1 MILIDWQAKWIW
13 NEGEESPRN
22 QWWMFRKR
30 FDITSREWGSA
41 KLSITADSRYVL
53 YINGKQVGRG
63 PVRSWPS
70 EQAFDTYEVGHLLK
84 AGQENVISVLVMHF
98 GTTNF
103 CYVRGRGGLLAQ
115 LDILQNDKVLQS
127 VRSDNSWKTAQYQA
141 QDTRSP
147 RISCQLPFTENI
159 DGRLI
164 EAEWVE
170 VNYDDTRWKQA
181 VEIGSVGMEPWT
193 SLVPSE
199 IPFLTEEPIQP
210 TRVTSLKKVKG
221 ITWSTNIELRNH
233 MQPES
238 TNHANKV
245 GFVGYIATIIRME
258 STAKVML
265 GFVYSTRN
273 FGLCSID
280 GKHYHPHQFQAK
292 GQEKYLEL
300 ELTAGD
306 HLFMMDVTD
315 IDHGD
320 GFHMGIDS
328 EANVEIV
335 SPIEHESPFITIGP
349 FMTKEYIN
357 DEPHRNPFEK
367 FRDPNSNDPI
377 VRDFQGVLT
386 ISSIHELGRFKEWIR
401 PIPLPLVSRADV
413 FAHSIWNREEIATLV
428 PTSFNQAIA
437 TAATPAIVP
446 KYEDY
451 DTQFIVDFG
460 KEYSGF
466 LEFEIEAAAGTVV
479 DFYGFEYMNGDY
491 RQEMYRMDNTLRY
504 VTRNGYQKYISNV
517 RRGLRYV
524 MVTVRNMNSPVKIH
538 RLRMIQ
544 SNYPVSEIG
553 QFVSSDPLLND
564 IWEISRHTTKL
575 CMEDTFV
582 DCPTF
587 EQTYWVGDSRNEAL
601 INYYLFGSLDI
612 VKRCLKLVPPS
623 KEVTPLYMS
632 QVPSGW
638 NNVIP
643 NWTFFWAIAC
653 KEYYDQTEDID
664 FVQDMWQKVKYT
676 LDYYLTHLNKDDL
689 FSISA
694 WNLLDWAPMDQPNE
708 GVVAHQNMF
717 LAKTLKEAS
726 TLADIAGDLQA
737 KVDYEH
743 AYSSLKAA
751 INKALWSN
759 EKNAYSDCIKR
770 NGELSETYS
779 MQTQVVAYVCDIADG
794 EREEIIEN
802 YLVNPPID
810 FVQIGSPFIS
820 FFYYE
825 ALTKAGKHSF
835 MLDDIR
841 KNYGVMIEYGATTCW
856 EMYPQRIGDEINPRN
871 LTRSHCHAWSAAPGY
886 FLGKYVLG
894 VSSAAP
900 GWKKVIINPQPGDLD
915 WAKGA
920 VPLPNGGVVQV
931 EWRKN
936 DKQFTLHVD
945 APEEVEIEIKAPVD
959 YELIL
964 N

>member
-1 MILIDWQAKWIW
+1 
-13 NEGEESPRN
+13 
-22 QWWMFRKR
+22 
-30 FDITSREWGSA
+30 
-41 KLSITADSRYVL
+41 
-53 YINGKQVGRG
+53 
-63 PVRSWPS
+63 
-70 EQAFDTYEVGHLLK
+70 
-84 AGQENVISVLVMHF
+84 
-98 GTTNF
+98 
-103 CYVRGRGGLLAQ
+103 
-115 LDILQNDKVLQS
+115 
-127 VRSDNSWKTAQYQA
+127 
-141 QDTRSP
+141 
-147 RISCQLPFTENI
+147 
-159 DGRLI
+159 
-164 EAEWVE
+164 
-170 VNYDDTRWKQA
+170 
-181 VEIGSVGMEPWT
+181 
-193 SLVPSE
+193 
-199 IPFLTEEPIQP
+199 
-210 TRVTSLKKVKG
+210 
-221 ITWSTNIELRNH
+221 
-233 MQPES
+233 
-238 TNHANKV
+238 
-245 GFVGYIATIIRME
+245 
-258 STAKVML
+258 
-265 GFVYSTRN
+265 
-273 FGLCSID
+273 
-280 GKHYHPHQFQAK
+280 
-292 GQEKYLEL
+292 
-300 ELTAGD
+300 
-306 HLFMMDVTD
+306 
-315 IDHGD
+315 
-320 GFHMGIDS
+320 
-328 EANVEIV
+328 
-335 SPIEHESPFITIGP
+335 
-349 FMTKEYIN
+349 
-357 DEPHRNPFEK
+357 
-367 FRDPNSNDPI
+367 
-377 VRDFQGVLT
+377 
-386 ISSIHELGRFKEWIR
+386 
-401 PIPLPLVSRADV
+401 
-413 FAHSIWNREEIATLV
+413 
-428 PTSFNQAIA
+428 
-437 TAATPAIVP
+437 
-446 KYEDY
+446 
-451 DTQFIVDFG
+451 
-460 KEYSGF
+460 
-466 LEFEIEAAAGTVV
+466 
-479 DFYGFEYMNGDY
+479 FEYMNGDY

-643 NWTFFWAIAC
+643 NWKFFWAIAC
-653 KEYYDQTEDID
+653 KKYYDQTEDID

-770 NGELSETYS
+770 NGEFSETYS

-856 EMYPQRIGDEINPRN
+856 EMYPQRIGDEIDPRN

-920 VPLPNGGVVQV
+920 VPLPNGGVV
-931 EWRKN
+931 
-936 DKQFTLHVD
+936 
-945 APEEVEIEIKAPVD
+945 
-959 YELIL
+959 
-964 N
+964 